1 MTVRNKKIEENNS
14 KKEGEI
20 VMLIY
25 IFGLNYSYI
34 HKHYNTK
41 YVSS

>member
-20 VMLIY
+20 VMMRHIWYYNVCEYKSNLIQ
-25 IFGLNYSYI
+25 IC
-34 HKHYNTK
+34 K
-41 YVSS
+41 